1 MLTVI
6 VPFRLESSRFP
17 NKAIS
22 LFKSKALLTHALSLA
37 NKISNNVILT
47 SPHTDFLKVRSII
60 KSENY
65 EFIESSESCNSAT
78 DRVLEIYK
86 LLKGEIFITLPI
98 DEPSIDPE
106 EVNRVSKMFKGD
118 CATLYCDF
126 YDLSDALSPLSAKI
140 VLDVNDYLIYISRA
154 VIPLGKDGEINSST
168 LKKNVGVL
176 FFSRQFLEGFSKHNT
191 ETCLDRFEG
200 LEQLRLLELGFKIKA
215 FKIKHVG
222 FGIDVPT
229 QIKKLEERMR

>member
-65 EFIESSESCNSAT
+65 ES
-78 DRVLEIYK
+78 
-86 LLKGEIFITLPI
+86 
-98 DEPSIDPE
+98 
-106 EVNRVSKMFKGD
+106 
-118 CATLYCDF
+118 
-126 YDLSDALSPLSAKI
+126 
-140 VLDVNDYLIYISRA
+140 
-154 VIPLGKDGEINSST
+154 
-168 LKKNVGVL
+168 
-176 FFSRQFLEGFSKHNT
+176 
-191 ETCLDRFEG
+191 
-200 LEQLRLLELGFKIKA
+200 
-215 FKIKHVG
+215 
-222 FGIDVPT
+222 
-229 QIKKLEERMR
+229 